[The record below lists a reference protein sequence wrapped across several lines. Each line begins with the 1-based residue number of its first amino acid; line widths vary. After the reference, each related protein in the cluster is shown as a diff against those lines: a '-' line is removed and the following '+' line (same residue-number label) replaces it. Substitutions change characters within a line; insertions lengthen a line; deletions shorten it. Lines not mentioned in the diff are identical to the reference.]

1 VEHASIIHPSF
12 DVSLDVSIDETAGVD
27 PEERVADINEF
38 VEHLAFTAAL
48 KDGTP
53 VRIRPI
59 APKDRHRLAEGWKNL
74 SAQSR
79 YLRFLQAKPTLSE
92 KDLTYLTEIDYN
104 DHFAWA
110 AETLDSADTPGVGI
124 ARYIR
129 TSDDPTVAEA
139 ALAVVDD
146 RQRQGLGRILLQA
159 LSEAA
164 RANGIERFR
173 AYVSMDN
180 RQVLESL
187 TAIGATRSDAGAGMV
202 QLELPVPTRA
212 LEDSPLY
219 LALRTVA
226 AIPPRPAE
234 DPPV

>member
-1 VEHASIIHPSF
+1 MDSDGQTSSV
-12 DVSLDVSIDETAGVD
+12 
-27 PEERVADINEF
+27 NEF
-38 VEHLAFTAAL
+38 VEHLAFTAVL
-48 KDGTP
+48 NDGTP
-53 VRIRPI
+53 VRVRPI
-59 APKDRHRLAEGWKNL
+59 APKDRDRLAEGWKNL

-104 DHFAWA
+104 NHFAWA
-110 AETLDSADTPGVGI
+110 AETLESEVPPGVGI

-139 ALAVVDD
+139 AIAVVDEH
-146 RQRQGLGRILLQA
+146 QRKGLGRILLQA
-159 LSEAA
+159 LAEAA
-164 RANGIERFR
+164 HANGIERFR

-202 QLELPVPTRA
+202 QLELPVPTSA
-212 LEDSPLY
+212 LEESPLY

-226 AIPPRPAE
+226 AIPHHPVQDPAA
-234 DPPV
+234 

>member
-1 VEHASIIHPSF
+1 MDEEKA
-12 DVSLDVSIDETAGVD
+12 VSSV
-27 PEERVADINEF
+27 NEF
-38 VEHLAFTAAL
+38 VEHLAFTAVL
-48 KDGTP
+48 NDGTP
-53 VRIRPI
+53 VRVRPI
-59 APKDRHRLAEGWKNL
+59 APKDRERLAEGWKKL

-110 AETLDSADTPGVGI
+110 AETLDAADPPGVGI

-129 TSDDPTVAEA
+129 TADDPKVAEA
-139 ALAVVDD
+139 AVAVVDEH
-146 RQRQGLGRILLQA
+146 QRKGLGRILLQA

-164 RANGIERFR
+164 HANGIERFR

-187 TAIGATRSDAGAGMV
+187 TAIGATRSDAGEGMV
-202 QLELPVPTRA
+202 QLELPVPTRV
-212 LEDSPLY
+212 LDESPLY
-219 LALRTVA
+219 EALRTVA
-226 AIPPRPAE
+226 AIPPE
-234 DPPV
+234 SVVKPVD